1 VVCNFRCLSIES
13 LGLGNVEEVLPL
25 RRMGFAIGLF
35 RMGCLRALICCI
47 WGSRFEGAVLY
58 GLRRQSLGEWWC
70 LGVWWLGGLLMCWYG
85 VRPINGRLSFSS
97 MRRRWDSLKGG
108 GFSARAFDIG

>member
-1 VVCNFRCLSIES
+1 
-13 LGLGNVEEVLPL
+13 
-25 RRMGFAIGLF
+25 
-35 RMGCLRALICCI
+35 
-47 WGSRFEGAVLY
+47 
-58 GLRRQSLGEWWC
+58 
-70 LGVWWLGGLLMCWYG
+70 MCWYG